1 MVHDIVNADGSEKVK
16 YNRPD
21 FPVRAF
27 GSMLS
32 ELDSYSYICH
42 WHRDFEI
49 TSPIEGELEFFING
63 QTVHLRQGDAVFVNT
78 GRLHYGYSSEKKE
91 CYYEFAVFHPDLF
104 GEQPAIL
111 QEIRRITQDG
121 QPDFIVLHRDNPEE
135 QEAIH
140 CFRRIITDMCE
151 EQFFAAVSDCAAVLD
166 YIGRQL
172 PGSEE
177 AADPDWG
184 HLRQMTGYVQMH
196 YQESIRLEEI
206 AAAGMICRS
215 RCCKLFREKMNC
227 TPIEYV
233 MNYRLNKACELLG
246 QGAAITEA
254 ALSCGFNGVSYFS
267 ESFKKKFG
275 ITPREYKE
283 RTMI

>member
-1 MVHDIVNADGSEKVK
+1 
-16 YNRPD
+16 
-21 FPVRAF
+21 
-27 GSMLS
+27 
-32 ELDSYSYICH
+32 
-42 WHRDFEI
+42 
-49 TSPIEGELEFFING
+49 
-63 QTVHLRQGDAVFVNT
+63 
-78 GRLHYGYSSEKKE
+78 
-91 CYYEFAVFHPDLF
+91 
-104 GEQPAIL
+104 
-111 QEIRRITQDG
+111 
-121 QPDFIVLHRDNPEE
+121 
-135 QEAIH
+135 
-140 CFRRIITDMCE
+140 
-151 EQFFAAVSDCAAVLD
+151 
-166 YIGRQL
+166 
-172 PGSEE
+172 
-177 AADPDWG
+177 
-184 HLRQMTGYVQMH
+184 MTGYVQMH